1 VTALTYFAGIAGPV
15 VRPMTSPPAG
25 GGGGGDPGA
34 GITQVLARTR
44 NVPDGGGLNITG
56 ALIPATGDLLMFRS
70 TGAERLWVTASGPG
84 VTVTVD
90 VGARILGQP
99 VDPFPAVELAQGAL
113 YQFGPFHS
121 VLNAAGTASV
131 QVTLSS
137 VTGVQVAVIQE
148 PAAT

>member
-1 VTALTYFAGIAGPV
+1 MTALAYFAGIAGPV

-25 GGGGGDPGA
+25 EGGGGDGA
-34 GITQVLARTR
+34 GITQVLARAR
-44 NVPDGGGLNITG
+44 DVADGGGLNVT
-56 ALIPATGDLLMFRS
+56 ALLVPATGQLLMFRS
-70 TGAERLWVTASGPG
+70 TGAERLLVTASGPG

-99 VDPFPAVELAQGAL
+99 VDPFPAVELAEGAL

-121 VLNAAGTASV
+121 VLNAAGTAMV

-137 VTGVQVAVIQE
+137 VAGVQAAVIQE